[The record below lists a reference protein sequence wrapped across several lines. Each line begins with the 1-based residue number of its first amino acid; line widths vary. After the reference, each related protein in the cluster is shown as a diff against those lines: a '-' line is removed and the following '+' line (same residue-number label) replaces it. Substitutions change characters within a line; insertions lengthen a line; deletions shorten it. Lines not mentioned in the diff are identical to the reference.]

1 MNAEEQEIYEFLKGF
16 RDTFVSVTDISK
28 RFGRGRKFEEDRNW
42 ARPVLRRM
50 EMDGLLESN
59 PFGEYRLLA
68 PAASPS
74 SSSSSSSSVGF
85 KQALKTPGVCL
96 ADTTII
102 SLEDVQNADAAS

>member
-1 MNAEEQEIYEFLKGF
+1 MNAEEQQIYEFLKGYP
-16 RDTFVSVTDISK
+16 DTFVSVQDISK

-59 PFGEYRLLA
+59 PFGEYRLLSRT
-68 PAASPS
+68 PAS
-74 SSSSSSSSVGF
+74 SGSGSVDF

-102 SLEDVQNADAAS
+102 RLEDVQKADAAS

>member
-28 RFGRGRKFEEDRNW
+28 KFGRGRKFEEDRNW

-68 PAASPS
+68 RTPAS
-74 SSSSSSSSVGF
+74 SGSVDF

-102 SLEDVQNADAAS
+102 RLEDVQKADAAS

>member
-1 MNAEEQEIYEFLKGF
+1 MNAEEQEIYEFLKGHPE
-16 RDTFVSVTDISK
+16 TFVSVTDISK
-28 RFGRGRKFEEDRNW
+28 RLGRGRKFEEDRNW

-50 EMDGLLESN
+50 EMDGLVESN

-68 PAASPS
+68 S
-74 SSSSSSSSVGF
+74 SAGSSGAVDF
-85 KQALKTPGVCL
+85 KQALKTPGAAL

>member
-1 MNAEEQEIYEFLKGF
+1 MNAEEQEIYDFLKGF

-50 EMDGLLESN
+50 EMDGLIESN

-68 PAASPS
+68 S
-74 SSSSSSSSVGF
+74 SAGSSSVDF
-85 KQALKTPGVCL
+85 KQALKTPGAAL

-102 SLEDVQNADAAS
+102 RIEDVQEADAAS

>member
-1 MNAEEQEIYEFLKGF
+1 MNAEEQQIYEFLKGYP
-16 RDTFVSVTDISK
+16 DTFVSVQDISK

-50 EMDGLLESN
+50 EMDGLVESN

-68 PAASPS
+68 TNGATSGS
-74 SSSSSSSSVGF
+74 GGVDF

-102 SLEDVQNADAAS
+102 RLEDVQKADAAS